1 MSREVPEGWA
11 EFTLGEIFARD
22 TPGFWGD
29 DEGNECTMKVLRA
42 TNLRKDGTLNYS
54 TAAVRS
60 FPEKKATQK
69 ALQYGDIILER
80 SGGSPTQPVGRVAY
94 FQGGEGFSASNF
106 MQIIRADKQKA
117 EGKFC
122 YYWMDWFYKKGGTE
136 LLQKATTG
144 IRNLDYQVYK
154 STLVKLP
161 PLAEQ
166 RRIAEILS
174 SVDEAIQATQAVIEQ
189 TRKVKRTALQAALE
203 QPIGLDETQ
212 VWPTHNLDELTPKD
226 RKVTYGIVQAG
237 PHVPNGVPYVRVSD
251 MGDRSLSPKGMLR
264 TSPEIAARFTRSTIL
279 PGDIVFAL
287 RGKIGHVLMTPS
299 SLSGANLTQ
308 GTARIAPGERVSAEF
323 LLWALRSPTVESQ
336 IKSAVKGSTFKEI
349 TLGDLKA
356 IQVPVPPTE
365 IQDAIVQRLDGM
377 EDAIW
382 TAHDHRQALVGL
394 KASLTSDLLTGR
406 RRVSASLP
414 LAAE

>member
-1 MSREVPEGWA
+1 MSHSLPASWSMQTLASQATIVTGKTPSTKSPE
-11 EFTLGEIFARD
+11 L
-22 TPGFWGD
+22 WG
-29 DEGNECTMKVLRA
+29 
-42 TNLRKDGTLNYS
+42 
-54 TAAVRS
+54 
-60 FPEKKATQK
+60 
-69 ALQYGDIILER
+69 GDIPFVTPTDIGGDTYVGECARHLTDAGAALMKLIPAKSVLVTCIASIGKMAISNKKCVTNQQINAVIPHNVEDYKYLYYAIQSKIPELKAISGKTAVSIVNKSDFSKLEIA
-80 SGGSPTQPVGRVAY
+80 V
-94 FQGGEGFSASNF
+94 
-106 MQIIRADKQKA
+106 
-117 EGKFC
+117 
-122 YYWMDWFYKKGGTE
+122 
-136 LLQKATTG
+136 
-144 IRNLDYQVYK
+144 
-154 STLVKLP
+154 P
-161 PLAEQ
+161 PARE
-166 RRIAEILS
+166 RRLIAEILS
-174 SVDEAIQATQAVIEQ
+174 SVDEAIEATQAVIEQ
-189 TRKVKRTALQAALE
+189 TRKVKRAALQAALE
-203 QPIGLDETQ
+203 QPIGLDKTQ

-226 RKVTYGIVQAG
+226 RKITYGIVQAG

-356 IQVPVPPTE
+356 LQVPVPPTE

-406 RRVSASLP
+406 KRVTSDLP